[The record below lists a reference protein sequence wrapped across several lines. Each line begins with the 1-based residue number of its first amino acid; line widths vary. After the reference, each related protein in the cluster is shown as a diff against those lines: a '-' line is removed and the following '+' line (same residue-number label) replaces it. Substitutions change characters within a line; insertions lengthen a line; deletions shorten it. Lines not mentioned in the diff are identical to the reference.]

1 MKFAAAAT
9 LVSMALASTKPN
21 NVHHLSRPHNS
32 ASLQNAAA
40 PAGAKLTYYGGPV
53 ISNVKVFTIF
63 WGGQSN
69 VQYASQI
76 NQFYTGV
83 TNSALFDMLA
93 QYDTPTQ
100 NIGRGSFIG
109 SYDYTGA
116 ATGTLD
122 DSTIQTTLK
131 SLISSGKVPA
141 ADSNTYYAIHFAPG
155 VSITQGGS
163 SSCVEFCAYHNTIQN
178 GSGYIYYGIIPDQ
191 GGSCAGG
198 CGSDSNPFNNLC
210 SVSSHELI
218 EATTDPAVG
227 LATGNSA
234 PLAWYDSNNGE
245 IGDIC
250 NAQQGTIV
258 GGDGNTYVVQAEF
271 SNKDNACIVPTSSG
285 PNPPPVTTTTAV
297 VKPTTPPSTCAH
309 DKCVTGT
316 KLKASCDPCVS
327 QIISQDSYCGST
339 KWDSICVG
347 EVNSICGITC

>member
-1 MKFAAAAT
+1 MKFIAAAT
-9 LVSMALASTKPN
+9 LVSMALATTKPN
-21 NVHHLSRPHNS
+21 NVHHLSRPHIKNT
-32 ASLQNAAA
+32 AA
-40 PAGAKLTYYGGPV
+40 PAGAKLNYYGGPV

-83 TNSALFDMLA
+83 TNSALFDMLS
-93 QYDTPTQ
+93 QYNTPTQ
-100 NIGRGSFIG
+100 SIGRGSFIG
-109 SYDYTGA
+109 SYDYTAGA
-116 ATGTLD
+116 KGTLD
-122 DSTIQTTLK
+122 DSTIQSTLQ

-141 ADSNTYYAIHFAPG
+141 ADANTYYAIHFAPG

-163 SSCVEFCAYHNTIQN
+163 SSCQEFCAYHGTIKQ

-191 GGSCAGG
+191 GGNCAGG

-210 SVSSHELI
+210 SVASHELI

-227 LATGNSA
+227 LATANAA

-250 NAQQGTIV
+250 NAQQGKIV

-271 SNKDNACIVPTSSG
+271 SNKDSACIVPKSSG

-297 VKPTTPPSTCAH
+297 VKPTTPPSSCAH

-339 KWDSICVG
+339 KWDSVCVG